1 MKKLRLE
8 FFIVILSLII
18 FISIFEEVNPLKNQ
32 EISDKIVEYNSPDV
46 EQSIN
51 GSTVYVTGTMMDD
64 SQENFDDVLLNVR
77 GIGSNGQIIA
87 SKTVKITSMDS
98 NSNADYNVTLQNDSP
113 VVAGEVKVINATE
126 MS

>member
-77 GIGSNGQIIA
+77 GIGSNGQIIT
-87 SKTVKITSMDS
+87 SKTVKITRMNS

-126 MS
+126 MR

>member
-51 GSTVYVTGTMMDD
+51 DSTVYVTGTMMDD

>member
-51 GSTVYVTGTMMDD
+51 GSAVYVTGTMMDD
-64 SQENFDDVLLNVR
+64 SQENFDDVFLNVS

-87 SKTVKITSMDS
+87 SKTVKITRMNS